1 MSRPTADEAA
11 PDDSHW
17 KPASGAKLPVVVRL
31 SSDASWLLLPNADA
45 RLIGPEPSL
54 SDMITFTSGR
64 GSEHARNVECPAAV
78 QDQVP
83 VTRQSATG
91 QMKAVSA
98 KIDCVTSAGARS
110 LAVLFRL
117 GGIGGR
123 RLEACAHGRIY

>member
-78 QDQVP
+78 QDQV
-83 VTRQSATG
+83 
-91 QMKAVSA
+91 
-98 KIDCVTSAGARS
+98 I
-110 LAVLFRL
+110 

-123 RLEACAHGRIY
+123 RFEAARTAEFVEPDQSDSTSPVLFEKIFLFSHPPNHL